1 MACTTFSR
9 GFSAAR
15 RTPCRGVTQGHQWI
29 IRPEIHDDAKT
40 SPFIV
45 QQDAVGLQAVGDDF
59 VTTVTLLE
67 LDHLCKKSSP
77 HKVGS
82 PPCQQNSTFCEGVDE
97 MVL

>member
-1 MACTTFSR
+1 MLLQAAYGLHNFFPVGFPQPVVRR
-9 GFSAAR
+9 GV
-15 RTPCRGVTQGHQWI
+15 GVTQGHQWI

-67 LDHLCKKSSP
+67 LDHLCKNP
-77 HKVGS
+77 ARIR
-82 PPCQQNSTFCEGVDE
+82 
-97 MVL
+97 